1 MRLIYT
7 LLFISLSFS
16 AMAAAPTVASSNLSF
31 NAIDGGY
38 FNLGWTSGN
47 GARRIIVCK
56 AGTAPG
62 FIPQNGIDYTSSDV
76 FGQGQEVAPG
86 EFILFDHFSSSFFVT
101 GLTPATQYF
110 FRIFE
115 YNGTGSATEYLT
127 ASFLSG
133 SGWTSASPTVQTSNA
148 SFPTITTNSVTVNW
162 TNGNGARRL
171 IVVREGAA
179 VNADPVN
186 SQPYS
191 VNAAFGSG
199 ATTGA
204 GNYTVYGGSSTATT
218 ITNLKQ
224 GTTYFLAFYEYNGS
238 QQPQY
243 KLPAYTASVTT
254 RSAPTTASSG
264 LAISKTDGKELSLNW
279 TNGNGQRRIII
290 AKQGSDVLSTPAN
303 GTDYTANSVFGSGQ
317 QLGAGEYVVYDD
329 NFNAATI
336 SGLNPATTYYFKIF
350 EYDGTG
356 SNTIYLTSSF
366 ASVNGPTAD
375 KPTVQ
380 TVISPTTNITSS
392 SLRLNMT
399 PGNGRA
405 RLIIGHKDAAVNV
418 TPADLTAY
426 TANSDFG
433 SGQDLGN
440 GNYVLA
446 ITTESWINVQNLSA
460 NASYH
465 FAIYE
470 LNGFN
475 QPLYLTPAATTS
487 AVTSGALPVTLL
499 SWEAKAVNAA
509 VQLHW
514 KTSEEI
520 NTRHF
525 IIERST
531 DGITFL
537 PLFTVNAAGNSQ
549 TTKEYSKEDPHPV
562 EGRSYYRLKMVDLDE
577 SWSYSAVR
585 SVWISS
591 STEVGIRTNLVQQVL
606 QVQVPGTNE
615 NKTWK
620 IINPAGQVIKA
631 GVLSGSNTDIMVWSF
646 PSGRYWL
653 QVEGKNKMET
663 ISFLKQ

>member
-1 MRLIYT
+1 
-7 LLFISLSFS
+7 
-16 AMAAAPTVASSNLSF
+16 
-31 NAIDGGY
+31 
-38 FNLGWTSGN
+38 
-47 GARRIIVCK
+47 
-56 AGTAPG
+56 
-62 FIPQNGIDYTSSDV
+62 
-76 FGQGQEVAPG
+76 
-86 EFILFDHFSSSFFVT
+86 
-101 GLTPATQYF
+101 
-110 FRIFE
+110 
-115 YNGTGSATEYLT
+115 
-127 ASFLSG
+127 
-133 SGWTSASPTVQTSNA
+133 
-148 SFPTITTNSVTVNW
+148 
-162 TNGNGARRL
+162 
-171 IVVREGAA
+171 
-179 VNADPVN
+179 
-186 SQPYS
+186 
-191 VNAAFGSG
+191 
-199 ATTGA
+199 
-204 GNYTVYGGSSTATT
+204 
-218 ITNLKQ
+218 
-224 GTTYFLAFYEYNGS
+224 
-238 QQPQY
+238 
-243 KLPAYTASVTT
+243 
-254 RSAPTTASSG
+254 
-264 LAISKTDGKELSLNW
+264 
-279 TNGNGQRRIII
+279 
-290 AKQGSDVLSTPAN
+290 
-303 GTDYTANSVFGSGQ
+303 
-317 QLGAGEYVVYDD
+317 
-329 NFNAATI
+329 
-336 SGLNPATTYYFKIF
+336 LNPATTYYFKIF

-405 RLIIGHKDAAVNV
+405 RLIIGRKDAGVSV

-446 ITTESWINVQNLSA
+446 ITTESWINIQNLSA

-499 SWEAKAVNAA
+499 SWEAKAVSAA

-591 STEVGIRTNLVQQVL
+591 GNEARIRTNPVQQVL
-606 QVQVPGTNE
+606 QVQVPGTNQ

-631 GVLSGSNTDIMVWSF
+631 GVLSGSNTDIMVWSLS
-646 PSGRYWL
+646 SGRYWL

-663 ISFLKQ
+663 ISFLKK